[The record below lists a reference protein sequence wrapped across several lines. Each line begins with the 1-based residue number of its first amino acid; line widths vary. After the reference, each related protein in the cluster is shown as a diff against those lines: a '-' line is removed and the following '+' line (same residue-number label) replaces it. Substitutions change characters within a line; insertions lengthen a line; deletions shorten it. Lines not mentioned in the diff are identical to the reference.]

1 MASSNETRV
10 KIYKI
15 GVIGAVSI
23 AAVAAV
29 CYFIFPIEI
38 FLAVAIGGL
47 ISFIGF
53 IATLLVYYKLDEVN
67 SSNALKH
74 ILVVFFGKLIFFAL
88 IFYLLSRIENLDL
101 LSFFISFL
109 IFFTIFLNIEILLI
123 YKRILFKR

>member
-1 MASSNETRV
+1 LASINETRV

-23 AAVAAV
+23 SAVAAV

-38 FLAVAIGGL
+38 FLAVTIGGF

-53 IATLLVYYKLDEVN
+53 IATLLVYYKLDKIN
-67 SSNALKH
+67 SSNALKY

-123 YKRILFKR
+123 YKGILFKR

>member
-1 MASSNETRV
+1 MVSINENRV

-23 AAVAAV
+23 SAVAAV

-38 FLAVAIGGL
+38 FLAVTIGGF

-53 IATLLVYYKLDEVN
+53 IATLLVYYKLDKIN
-67 SSNALKH
+67 SSNALKY

-123 YKRILFKR
+123 YKGILFKR